1 MLLVKKRKAMSFF
14 EFIEIKQSSTVP
26 KYLQLANAI
35 IRAIEYKKIRK
46 NDFVPSLNELTFN
59 LEISKQTAERAYKY
73 LSERGILNSV
83 PGKGHFIAKIE
94 LSEQKKVILLLNK
107 LSTSKKLLYDAFVEK
122 LGSSIHVDLF
132 VYNNDLTS
140 FKQFFLG
147 NRTDY
152 THYIIMPPLEADDE
166 SIYLVNNEIP
176 KEKLIILDKRIYL
189 GEGVYGGV
197 YENFEKD
204 IFEALERT
212 RTLLKKYTTLK
223 IFYSPDCHLPKEII
237 KGVSKYCKL
246 YSFNELIINNIKE
259 AYINKGDVF
268 ICLTESHLSELLDEV
283 QRLCFKVGV
292 DIGIISYNETPLKE
306 HVLNGITT
314 ISTDFKLMG
323 VKAAQMVLEGYRE
336 EIELDFLLNIRASL

>member
-1 MLLVKKRKAMSFF
+1 MLLAKNNVTMSFF
-14 EFIEIKQSSTVP
+14 DFISIKQYSSVP
-26 KYLQLANAI
+26 KYLQLANSI
-35 IRAIEYKKIRK
+35 IKAIEYKKIK
-46 NDFVPSLNELTFN
+46 KDDLLPSLNELTFN

-83 PGKGHFIAKIE
+83 PGKGHFIAKTE
-94 LSEQKKVILLLNK
+94 LSKHKKVVLLINK
-107 LSTSKKLLYDAFVEK
+107 LSISKKLLYDAFVEK
-122 LGSSIHVDLF
+122 LGSSFHVDLF
-132 VYNNDLTS
+132 VYNNDLIS

-147 NRTDY
+147 NRNDY

-166 SIYLVNNEIP
+166 SVYLVNNEIP
-176 KEKLIILDKRIYL
+176 KEKLIVLDKRIYL
-189 GEGVYGGV
+189 GEGIYGGV
-197 YENFEKD
+197 YENFERD

-223 IFYSPDCHLPKEII
+223 IFYSQDCHLPREII
-237 KGVSKYCKL
+237 NGVSRYCKI
-246 YSFNELIINNIKE
+246 YSFNELIIDNIKE
-259 AYINKGDVF
+259 ACISKGDVF
-268 ICLTESHLSELLDEV
+268 ICLTESHLAELLDEI
-283 QRLCFKVGV
+283 QRLSFKVGV

-323 VKAAQMVLEGYRE
+323 IKAAQMVLEGYRE